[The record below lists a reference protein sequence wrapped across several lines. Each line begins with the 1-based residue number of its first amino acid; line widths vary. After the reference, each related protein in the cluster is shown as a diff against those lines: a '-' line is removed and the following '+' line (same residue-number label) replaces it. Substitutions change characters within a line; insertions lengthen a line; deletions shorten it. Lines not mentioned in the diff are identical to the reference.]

1 MGVYIYFKG
10 VPDPIQA
17 TIVYSSKDVTT
28 SFDDLVPKD
37 TRNVLE
43 INFPETVDFDTLLN
57 VYRNEDALSEITIKS
72 DSDDS
77 VFVHFDYVIRQALSL
92 QAYSDKSDKEALGVN
107 RWVMRLAQLTEADK
121 QFRQIVGVAA
131 KATSYMTLDEYKE
144 AQIQISK
151 ENLDKFLR
159 KHPLISACKDGIF
172 APYTA
177 TTDKQTL
184 FVSQFASYSANK
196 QAGIED
202 QMTWNEA
209 GKSCIPWTDQEC
221 LLFMNDMKRYTKPLV
236 AAQQHYEESIL
247 SLTTKVEVEA
257 AMIDYATVATYNG
270 DPSWIGHTVS
280 EVEEMMSKNN

>member
-1 MGVYIYFKG
+1 MSLYVYFKG
-10 VPDPIQA
+10 VEEPIPA
-17 TIVYSSKDVTT
+17 TIVYSNTERTT
-28 SFDDLVPKD
+28 SFDDLVPTD
-37 TRNVLE
+37 TRKILE
-43 INFPETVDFDTLLN
+43 INFPETVEFETLLSI
-57 VYRNEDALSEITIKS
+57 YRNEDALSEITLKE

-92 QAYSDKSDKEALGVN
+92 QPYFDKADRDASGVN
-107 RWVMRLAQLTEADK
+107 RWVMKLAQLTEADK

-144 AQIQISK
+144 SQIQISK
-151 ENLDKFLR
+151 DNLDKFLR
-159 KHPLISACKDGIF
+159 KHPLISACKDGIY

-177 TTDKQTL
+177 TIDKQNL

-209 GKSCIPWTDQEC
+209 GKSCIPWSDQEC

-247 SLTTKVEVEA
+247 SMTTKLEVEN

-280 EVEEMMSKNN
+280 EVEELLAKN